1 MGTIPKGGIQMEE
14 QSRILLDFLRLSYQR
29 GLMDDFMALGD
40 LLDPNIDTIDY
51 LESFDDAVAAMDLKP
66 FAATYKDQLLPLIQ
80 SLTNDESID
89 ALRAILQVSR
99 PYLAKL
105 VQEGSQENP
114 LQNVQKLVALIP
126 HLFVLLK
133 NLAPVAK
140 PYVQPF
146 VSLFVEDSGNLLGRS
161 LNVMSS
167 AIVKSHAEDPE
178 RVGRIFSSL
187 FKTLDT
193 NQFGAAMEILM
204 GGFLDQRPPVL
215 RWTLGAILT
224 HTIKNIAGSKRGQ
237 V

>member
-1 MGTIPKGGIQMEE
+1 MEE
-14 QSRILLDFLRLSYQR
+14 QSRILWDFLRLSYQR

-40 LLDPNIDTIDY
+40 LLDPNMDTIDI
-51 LESFDDAVAAMDLKP
+51 LESFDDAVVAMDVKPLAAM
-66 FAATYKDQLLPLIQ
+66 YKDQLLPLIQ
-80 SLTNDESID
+80 YLTNDESID
-89 ALRAILQVSR
+89 ALRAILQASR

-105 VQEGSQENP
+105 VQEGGQKNA
-114 LQNVQKLVALIP
+114 LQNVQKLVALMP

-133 NLAPVAK
+133 HLAPVAK

-146 VSLFVEDSGNLLGRS
+146 VRLFVEDSGNLLGRS
-161 LNVMSS
+161 LNAMSD
-167 AIVKSHAEDPE
+167 AIVKSHVEDPE